1 LKVKGEIDPKVS
13 TNETASGNE
22 YNGPIGW
29 NQTTTYNLLVN

>member
-1 LKVKGEIDPKVS
+1 LKVKGEIDSKAS
-13 TNETASGNE
+13 ANETGGNE